1 MISITPQMRV
11 LVCIEPADFRRG
23 IDGLA
28 RMCREALHEE
38 PFSGTVYAFRNRRAT
53 AIKLL
58 VYDGQG
64 FWLCHNQRS
73 SHYTS
78 SSSIG
83 AS

>member
-38 PFSGTVYAFRNRRAT
+38 PFLCVELQYVAPLDNAFGLSGSR
-53 AIKLL
+53 LL
-58 VYDGQG
+58 
-64 FWLCHNQRS
+64 
-73 SHYTS
+73 
-78 SSSIG
+78 
-83 AS
+83 